1 VLGEICIEQQNQ
13 RPADRS
19 IAFRTGEGA
28 GGSAPRS
35 CLESRRL
42 AWLEAVAMG
51 SAAAAARVFAASRGV
66 IRYPCEAGLM
76 AAAGRLAYL

>member
-35 CLESRRL
+35 CLESSRL

-51 SAAAAARVFAASRGV
+51 SAAG
-66 IRYPCEAGLM
+66 G
-76 AAAGRLAYL
+76 G